1 MKAAILL
8 AVSLSLVAVQAK
20 AEDAVSITLPSGAA
34 EIAASYDCGDFTLDA
49 RYINSDQIMLAELQW
64 PDHHIIAAQV
74 IAASGARYAAGPYV
88 WWSTG
93 DDATLYDITKGE
105 NDPGIACTGKS

>member
-1 MKAAILL
+1 MKTAALIAISFSFAALPAL
-8 AVSLSLVAVQAK
+8 

-34 EIAASYDCGDFTLDA
+34 EISASYDCGDFTLDA

-64 PDHHIIAAQV
+64 PDNHV
-74 IAASGARYAAGPYV
+74 IAANVISGSGARYAAGPYV

-93 DDATLYDITKGE
+93 DDATLYDVTKGE